1 MTDKKIALVTG
12 GTGGLGTAICHA
24 LGAKGYRIFA
34 NYHPADEANAGQWK
48 AAQSDKG
55 FTADIIAADVS
66 NYDDCQGMAGELA
79 SHGDVAVLV
88 NNAGIVRDSTLKKM
102 EPHQWQAVLDTNL
115 GGMYNV
121 TRQFVDSMSAAD
133 FGRII
138 NISSVN
144 GQRGQFGQT
153 NYSAAKA
160 GVHGFT
166 MALARELA
174 AKQVTVNSISPG
186 FIDTEMVQTIPD
198 DLRQDI
204 IRNIPVGRV
213 GQPEDIANA
222 VAFLAHAD
230 SGYITGINM
239 PVNGG
244 VFMH

>member
-1 MTDKKIALVTG
+1 MTSNNIALVTG

-24 LGAKGYRIFA
+24 LSAQGYRIFA
-34 NYHPADEANAGQWK
+34 NYHPADETKAEKWK
-48 AAQSDKG
+48 SEQTAKG
-55 FTADIIAADVS
+55 LTADIIAADVS
-66 NYDDCQGMAGELA
+66 NYDECEQMATELA
-79 SHGDVAVLV
+79 THGQVNVLV

-102 EPHQWQAVLDTNL
+102 QPHQWQAVLDTNL

-121 TRQFVDSMSAAD
+121 TRQFVDSMSNTG

-174 AKQVTVNSISPG
+174 ARQVTVNSISPG
-186 FIDTEMVQTIPD
+186 FIDTEMVQTIPEP
-198 DLRQDI
+198 LREDI

-213 GQPEDIANA
+213 GQPVDIANA
-222 VAFLAHAD
+222 VAFLAHKD